1 MFPKGMNPKKLK
13 QMMKQMGIDVE
24 VIEDVKEVKII
35 TEDKEIVFKD
45 PEVTIMNVQG
55 SNTYQITGTPEERE
69 ISTIKREDIDL
80 VMEKAGVT
88 EEDAKNAL
96 KETGGDIAAA
106 IMKLMED

>member
-24 VIEDVKEVKII
+24 IIEDVKEVKII
-35 TEDKEIVFKD
+35 TKDKEISFKD
-45 PEVTIMNVQG
+45 PEVTVMNVQG
-55 SNTYQITGTPEERE
+55 SKTYQITGTPEEKE

-88 EEDAKNAL
+88 EDDAKKAL
-96 KETGGDIAAA
+96 EETDGDIAAA
-106 IMKLMED
+106 IMKLMDK